1 MQIFKKRVFIF
12 LFSFFFIIF
21 LFLFFDLKNRN
32 KNQLIIGSK
41 NCTESQI
48 ISEILSQYIEKNTDI
63 KIRRRF
69 NLEGTFICFEA
80 LLSEAIDLYTEY
92 SGTAISAI
100 LKEDISKNSLKYLK
114 DTFLKKYNISFLYP
128 LGFENSYSILINKN
142 LAEKYGIRTLSD
154 LFKNQDKLIFAFNPE
169 YSIREEFE
177 ILKKKYNFKNSYKL
191 MDQSLTYL
199 TLNKNLIDVTNG
211 FSTDSKIKTYD
222 FLILEDDKKAFSSY
236 ECLILA
242 NDKIYQKFPIL
253 KNIFKK
259 LENKITNEKIRHLN
273 YLADEKQKKIYD
285 LANEFLISED
295 LIESN

>member
-1 MQIFKKRVFIF
+1 MQVLKKRVLIF

-32 KNQLIIGSK
+32 KNYLSIGSK

-48 ISEILSQYIEKNTDI
+48 ASEIISLLIEKNTDI
-63 KIRRRF
+63 KVRRRF

-80 LLSEAIDLYTEY
+80 LLSGAIDLYTEY
-92 SGTAISAI
+92 SGTAVSAI
-100 LKEDISKNSLKYLK
+100 LKKDIAKNNLDYLNNI
-114 DTFLKKYNISFLYP
+114 FLKKYNISFLYP

-142 LAEKYGIRTLSD
+142 LSKKYNIKTLSD

-177 ILKKKYNFKNSYKL
+177 ILKKEYNFKKSFKL

-222 FLILEDDKKAFSSY
+222 FLILEDDKKVFSTY

-259 LENKITNEKIRHLN
+259 LENKITNEKIRYLN

-285 LANEFLISED
+285 IAKEFLISEG
-295 LIESN
+295 LIEHN